1 MYTINVAPDCLG
13 FNYWRSKM
21 CTTKLIATALTAAVL
36 SVGGAS
42 AQSSDVSGEV
52 LTSVQI
58 VVEAP
63 KVAIRQTV
71 QDLVEELTAAGFTYI
86 EIHRTFLGRARIVAY
101 SATEIREVIINPTTG
116 EVLRDLAQEN
126 IENLPEQANA
136 HADAAGENGNKGGN
150 STGHGNGNGN
160 ANANAGGG
168 GGN

>member
-1 MYTINVAPDCLG
+1 M
-13 FNYWRSKM
+13 RSG
-21 CTTKLIATALTAAVL
+21 KLLAISMMAVML
-36 SVGGAS
+36 SAS
-42 AQSSDVSGEV
+42 GSFAQSSDIPVNV

-63 KVAIRQTV
+63 KIAIRQTV

-150 STGHGNGNGN
+150 SNEHGNGNGN
-160 ANANAGGG
+160 GNGNSNDNNSNAGGG
-168 GGN
+168 NRN